1 MVQYCIEINVITY
14 ACAQNNFATS
24 CSLEVMANS
33 TNSTRNSDS
42 FTDNLALAAPILVVA
57 VMILVFLLAVVVVLA
72 YKRSRQARVRRL
84 RESAQIAAQRLQMA
98 IQLKQVHV
106 LYLASFS

>member
-1 MVQYCIEINVITY
+1 MHGAYYIEINVITY

-24 CSLEVMANS
+24 CREVMANS
-33 TNSTRNSDS
+33 TNSDS

-57 VMILVFLLAVVVVLA
+57 VMILVFLFAIVVVVA

-106 LYLASFS
+106 LSLASFS